1 MKELR
6 LLMPASLT
14 NSMLGHIFGV
24 SQGAC
29 NIRMLHP
36 VASESR
42 PIKEK
47 G

>member
-24 SQGAC
+24 SQRAC
-29 NIRMLHP
+29 HKTMLHP
-36 VASESR
+36 VAPESR